1 MRLFVALTPPSE
13 VVEELRAR
21 ISALRVSGSDL
32 RWSRPEQWHLTLAF
46 LGEVGEDV
54 RAELA
59 RRLQRAARKHPPLTL
74 SFGGGGRFGQ
84 RVLWT
89 RVQGDRDGLRR
100 LADTVRAAARRSGL
114 PSEQRPYRPHLTLAR
129 ATSAT
134 TDLRPLVDQLADYD
148 GPSWTATE
156 LHLVRSH
163 LGAGP
168 GRSARHE
175 PIGSWPLGDH
185 GQPA

>member
-21 ISALRVSGSDL
+21 ISTLRASDSDL

-46 LGEVGEDV
+46 LGEVGDDA
-54 RAELA
+54 RAELT

-74 SFGGGGRFGQ
+74 SFGSGGRFGQ

-89 RVQGDRDGLRR
+89 RVRGDRDGLRR

-114 PSEQRPYRPHLTLAR
+114 PTEQRPYRPHLTLAR
-129 ATSAT
+129 ATGAT

-148 GPSWTATE
+148 GVAWTATE
-156 LHLVRSH
+156 LHLVRST

-175 PIGSWPLGDH
+175 PVGSWPLGGH
-185 GQPA
+185 GPE